1 MIKVVFVSIIVCL
14 LILQSANSIMPT
26 LKKIFISDCVVDLTG
41 GEDQLPSPME
51 EDTSGEDDETFKLI
65 PQHTH
70 QVSGNAS
77 GKLTYT
83 NHFSTSF
90 HFLEIISPPPQV

>member
-1 MIKVVFVSIIVCL
+1 MVKVVFVSLITCL
-14 LILQSANSIMPT
+14 LILQSANSIVPA
-26 LKKIFISDCVVDLTG
+26 LKKIFVPGCKVDFTE
-41 GEDQLPSPME
+41 GEDPFSSPIE

-65 PQHTH
+65 PQHTP
-70 QVSGNAS
+70 QVSGRS
-77 GKLTYT
+77 SSKPTYT